1 MSEGKRY
8 LLTGASSGIGE
19 VLARQLAA
27 QGYDLVLAARR
38 VDRLAEQAAELS
50 ARYGRK
56 VVALPLDVT
65 DLAAAQTIV
74 GQAAEALGG
83 LDGIIANAGIAMTSR
98 VGSGHFENDRK
109 VIETNLTGCIASLDA
124 ATEFFLKQGHGH
136 LVAVSSVA
144 GKVGLPGN
152 AAYSASKFGL
162 LGYMQTLAAEACGKG
177 LHTTVLLP
185 GFIDTPINQGMKR
198 RPFVIDVERGAAIIT
213 RHIINKR
220 RFAYVPGWPW
230 AVIAPLLALL
240 PPRLLGKYF

>member
-38 VDRLAEQAAELS
+38 VEQLSTQAAELS

-56 VVALPLDVT
+56 IVALPLDVT
-65 DLAAAQTIV
+65 DFAAAQAIV

-83 LDGIIANAGIAMTSR
+83 LDGVIANAGIAMTGR
-98 VGSGHFENDRK
+98 VGSGQFENDRK

-124 ATEFFLKQGHGH
+124 ATEYFLKQGHGH
-136 LVAVSSVA
+136 LVALASVA

-162 LGYMQTLAAEACGKG
+162 LGYMQTLAAEASSKG

-185 GFIDTPINQGMKR
+185 GFIDTPINQGMKS
-198 RPFVIDVERGAAIIT
+198 RPFVIDVERGAAIIA

-240 PPRLLGKYF
+240 PPSLLGKYF